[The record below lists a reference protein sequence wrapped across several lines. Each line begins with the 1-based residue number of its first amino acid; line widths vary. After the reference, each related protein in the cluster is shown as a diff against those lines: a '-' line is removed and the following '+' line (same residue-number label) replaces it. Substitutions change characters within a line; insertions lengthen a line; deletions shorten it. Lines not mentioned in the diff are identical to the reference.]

1 MKRKIDSVEHYFETL
16 DDRFNPAGAKNVD
29 MTFQWEIDGQYW
41 HAVIENQEMT
51 LNAGETDSATCT
63 LHITGDNFVK
73 MINGDLNEKLAVLTR
88 KLKVTGNKLAAGK
101 VRRIFPIE

>member
-1 MKRKIDSVEHYFETL
+1 MKRKIYSVEHYFETL
-16 DDRFNPAGAKNVD
+16 EDRFNPDGAKNVD
-29 MTFQWEIDGQYW
+29 MTFQWEIDGNHW
-41 HAVIENQEMT
+41 HAIIENQQME
-51 LNAGETDSATCT
+51 LHVGQSDSATCT

-73 MINGDLNEKLAVLTR
+73 MINGDLNEKLAILTR